1 MTPAREQELLAENA
15 RLRAD
20 IERLTLDNQFLREKI
35 NLMIARLFDKKS
47 ESIDPAQL
55 QLELDADAAKKL
67 AAADSAD
74 PGPAAET
81 STPATPKKRSPNK
94 PRDISHLPVEETVLV
109 VKSQIDTVHDS
120 QIVIG

>member
-20 IERLTLDNQFLREKI
+20 IERLTLENQFLREKI

-81 STPATPKKRSPNK
+81 SM
-94 PRDISHLPVEETVLV
+94 
-109 VKSQIDTVHDS
+109 
-120 QIVIG
+120 